1 MLSNRTRSHGS
12 SLDMLFANMSEDV
25 QTTIVPAASP
35 TNAFKEDPNLA

>member
-25 QTTIVPAASP
+25 QTTIVPSASP
-35 TNAFKEDPNLA
+35 GPNLELEVTK